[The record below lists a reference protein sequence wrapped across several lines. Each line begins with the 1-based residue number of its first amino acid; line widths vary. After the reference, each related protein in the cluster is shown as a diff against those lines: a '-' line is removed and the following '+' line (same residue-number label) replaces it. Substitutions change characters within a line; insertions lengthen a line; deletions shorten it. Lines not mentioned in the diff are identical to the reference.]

1 MQTTKVYDKMAD
13 IKMINNKYRTKGFNV
28 INSIIKNENIT
39 KIIENSIY
47 NYTVNKSK
55 LYNYELNFVDKLFRL
70 TYKNKLMSL
79 YVNIDPNSYINNKNL
94 LNRVN
99 NEDFDLNKIAF
110 MNPYELFPEQW
121 EEIIKKK
128 KAKKELEYSRNAGQI
143 TYTYKC
149 SRCKKNKCSYYQLQT
164 RSCDEPMT
172 TFVKCLNCSKQ
183 WKF

>member
-1 MQTTKVYDKMAD
+1 
-13 IKMINNKYRTKGFNV
+13 
-28 INSIIKNENIT
+28 
-39 KIIENSIY
+39 
-47 NYTVNKSK
+47 
-55 LYNYELNFVDKLFRL
+55 
-70 TYKNKLMSL
+70 
-79 YVNIDPNSYINNKNL
+79 
-94 LNRVN
+94 
-99 NEDFDLNKIAF
+99 